1 MEPISLLDGLVLAL
15 FLLTTA
21 RGLAIGLI
29 REGFSIAALA
39 GACIAVAT
47 FRVPAAQWLLATF
60 DPAVPESIAP
70 WIAGAA
76 IFVIMIAVVGRSG
89 RFVRR
94 GVRAVRGGWADR
106 VAGGVLG
113 AAEGFLLA
121 MLVVVGALW
130 LLGRDSQA
138 VSNSISVQVYDRA
151 RALFLEQEDNIRAV
165 PAAISFG
172 PPANDRRHG

>member
-1 MEPISLLDGLVLAL
+1 MEQISLLDGLVLAL

-47 FRVPAAQWLLATF
+47 FRVPAAQWLHTSF
-60 DPAVPESIAP
+60 DPAVPESAAP

-76 IFVIMIAVVGRSG
+76 IAVITIAVVGLAG
-89 RFVRR
+89 RIVRR
-94 GVRAVRGGWADR
+94 GARAVGLGWADR
-106 VAGGVLG
+106 VAGGALG
-113 AAEGFLLA
+113 AAEGFLLS

-130 LLGRDSQA
+130 LLGRDSPTI
-138 VSNSISVQVYDRA
+138 SNSVDAGSNR
-151 RALFLEQEDNIRAV
+151 NT
-165 PAAISFG
+165 
-172 PPANDRRHG
+172 